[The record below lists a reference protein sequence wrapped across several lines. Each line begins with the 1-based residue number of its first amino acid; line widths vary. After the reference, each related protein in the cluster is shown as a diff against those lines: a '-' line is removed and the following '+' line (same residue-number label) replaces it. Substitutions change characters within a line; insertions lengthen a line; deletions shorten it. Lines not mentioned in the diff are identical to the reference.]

1 MKWKRSRNRLNKRR
15 LKSKWHWKKQ
25 RYYFQGAGKVF
36 VLVTEQKVYVLVIIA
51 AAGAATKWC
60 FKC

>member
-1 MKWKRSRNRLNKRR
+1 MNKRR

-25 RYYFQGAGKVF
+25 RYYLQGAGKVF
-36 VLVTEQKVYVLVIIA
+36 VLVTEQKVYILVIIT
-51 AAGAATKWC
+51 AAGAATKWRF